1 MVVDLV
7 RGMDVSE
14 AESQLRF
21 MRKASARPVLK
32 LILSAK
38 ANAENNFKLE
48 PGSLFIKT
56 ITVDGGPVMHRWR
69 PRAFGRATPIRKR
82 TSHITVILDE
92 KRAAGTARG
101 VKAAVVD
108 PGKGA
113 AGKPAAK
120 AGAGK
125 HARRD
130 PAGSG
135 GKPVVKKEAKTEP
148 KKAKPARSTGSGP
161 SAADK
166 SKSAPSAGAAKRDDK
181 TAKKSSKKQ

>member
-1 MVVDLV
+1 MEVFAKAKHIRMSPKKVRLVVDLV
-7 RGMDVSE
+7 RGMDLGE

-21 MRKASARPVLK
+21 MKKASARPVLK
-32 LILSAK
+32 LIRSAK

-56 ITVDGGPVMHRWR
+56 ITVDGGPVMHRWK

-113 AGKPAAK
+113 AGKPVAK
-120 AGAGK
+120 ADAGK
-125 HARRD
+125 K
-130 PAGSG
+130 PAAGEPDKKT
-135 GKPVVKKEAKTEP
+135 KP
-148 KKAKPARSTGSGP
+148 AKPSNSTV
-161 SAADK
+161 
-166 SKSAPSAGAAKRDDK
+166 
-181 TAKKSSKKQ
+181 KKSSKKQ

>member
-1 MVVDLV
+1 MSPKKVRLVVDLV
-7 RGMDVSE
+7 RGMDIGE

-21 MRKASARPVLK
+21 MKKASARPVLK
-32 LILSAK
+32 LIRSAK

-92 KRAAGTARG
+92 KRVAGTARG

-108 PGKGA
+108 SGKGA
-113 AGKPAAK
+113 GKAAK
-120 AGAGK
+120 KEGVKKLA
-125 HARRD
+125 
-130 PAGSG
+130 
-135 GKPVVKKEAKTEP
+135 VKKEAKAEP
-148 KKAKPARSTGSGP
+148 KKAK

-166 SKSAPSAGAAKRDDK
+166 DKSAPSASSDKQDDK
-181 TAKKSSKKQ
+181 TTKKSSKK